1 MPQWGGRD
9 KRRGTPGNSLFTKP
23 TETRPCPARGGAAR
37 RAAAAALFPVIR
49 AAMLRFIVV
58 ALALLAG
65 AKIWAQDRLYRDGA
79 QDALILAYR
88 ERAIAAC
95 QSEQLFRGVGGL
107 LWTRPKSVDVVI
119 GRSGVDVHI
128 WQLRNARWPAR
139 FKHPHVV
146 LTLGD
151 GDLAPVCQYD
161 VIEGRAYVAQM

>member
-1 MPQWGGRD
+1 
-9 KRRGTPGNSLFTKP
+9 
-23 TETRPCPARGGAAR
+23 
-37 RAAAAALFPVIR
+37 
-49 AAMLRFIVV
+49 MLRVLVV

-95 QSEQLFRGVGGL
+95 QSEQLFRGIGGP
-107 LWTRPKSVDVVI
+107 LWTRPASVDVVI
-119 GRSGVDVHI
+119 GRSGVDVQI

-146 LTLGD
+146 LTLGE
-151 GDLAPVCQYD
+151 GETTPICEYD